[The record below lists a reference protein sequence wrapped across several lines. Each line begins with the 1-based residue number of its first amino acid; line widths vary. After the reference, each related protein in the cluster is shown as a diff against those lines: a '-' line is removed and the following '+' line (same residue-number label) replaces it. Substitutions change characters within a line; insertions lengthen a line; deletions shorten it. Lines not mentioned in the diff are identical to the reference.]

1 MATRSQVIKELR
13 EEKLKKLRELGINP
27 YPSRIE
33 LKGDMISILEAVSS
47 HGKKVLVAGRVWAM
61 RSHGAVIFADI
72 KDWQAKIQLLFQEKL
87 LSKKTD

>member
-72 KDWQAKIQLLFQEKL
+72 KDWQGKIQLLF
-87 LSKKTD
+87 